1 MVLAAA
7 VLFSTGGAAVKGTT
21 IGAWEVAGL
30 RSAIAAAAILLLLPQ
45 ARRGWS
51 RRTWIVGTAYAAT
64 MLCFVIANKMTS
76 AANAIFLQATA
87 PLYVLL
93 LGPLLLGERF
103 RRRQLILMTLMALGM
118 LFFFVGSQPVSRTAA
133 DPATGNLVAA
143 ASGLSYALLI
153 LGLRWLGRDATDPGA
168 PISAVCC
175 GNLLAAAI
183 ATPMAFPYS
192 SVTPTDWAAV
202 SFLGIFQIGVAY
214 ALLVRGMGR
223 VPALEASL
231 ILLAEPVLNPVWAWI
246 VHGEIPTAWAIAGGA
261 IILGATVAMTV
272 SDEEKAQV
280 TRQ

>member
-118 LFFFVGSQPVSRTAA
+118 LFFFVGSHPVSRTAA